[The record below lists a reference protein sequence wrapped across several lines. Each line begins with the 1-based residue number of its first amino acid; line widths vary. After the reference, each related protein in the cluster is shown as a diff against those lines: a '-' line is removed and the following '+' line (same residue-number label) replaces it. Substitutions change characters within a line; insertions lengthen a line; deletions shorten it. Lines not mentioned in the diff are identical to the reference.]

1 MGPLLLLS
9 SLALLSLPGPGSA
22 ARKCGYREDCVARES
37 CQDYRQG
44 VQELKQLGRG
54 TPERKELLEEL
65 KESVCDKTKGSESV
79 CCERDPKQGR
89 ACLTSGGELGSCQ
102 SSCSGATTYSSSCG
116 NNDLS
121 CCGRAAP
128 EEATVDVRGWF
139 ERPEPALPGGL
150 CGLDDTP
157 TDYVWNGKEA
167 RQGELPFMA
176 SLVWTSR
183 RSRRVTSFCGGVL
196 ITSKH
201 ILTAAHCFKTVTAR
215 DWQNKAVDVRIGLTD
230 LNSREIRG
238 NRANIKSVKIHENFK
253 RQGVGVVDDIAIVTL
268 DRDVQEGTVCLPTEY
283 QSYTNKSAVI
293 AGWGRTN
300 QGTYGQSVQKLR
312 YATLKEISIRD
323 CQKKYNS
330 FLAGN
335 RKKANLS
342 QKQLCAGNAETD
354 ACAGDSGGPLL
365 HINRGG
371 VWMVSGIVS
380 FGPSSCGQQVP
391 GVYTRVASYLAW
403 IKENTGQ

>member
-22 ARKCGYREDCVARES
+22 ARECGYREDCVARES

-196 ITSKH
+196 ITSK
-201 ILTAAHCFKTVTAR
+201 
-215 DWQNKAVDVRIGLTD
+215 
-230 LNSREIRG
+230 
-238 NRANIKSVKIHENFK
+238 
-253 RQGVGVVDDIAIVTL
+253 
-268 DRDVQEGTVCLPTEY
+268 
-283 QSYTNKSAVI
+283 
-293 AGWGRTN
+293 
-300 QGTYGQSVQKLR
+300 
-312 YATLKEISIRD
+312 
-323 CQKKYNS
+323 
-330 FLAGN
+330 
-335 RKKANLS
+335 
-342 QKQLCAGNAETD
+342 
-354 ACAGDSGGPLL
+354 
-365 HINRGG
+365 
-371 VWMVSGIVS
+371 
-380 FGPSSCGQQVP
+380 
-391 GVYTRVASYLAW
+391 
-403 IKENTGQ
+403 